1 MCTFDPGQAAKS
13 MAPNLSDGERLR
25 YIAAEREYIEEVLED
40 AQDCK
45 WAYLALIEST
55 LIESKV
61 KGGLAES
68 EQSKMSE
75 WLDELQKL
83 DPLRQGRW
91 LDLEKRLKEITVS
104 S

>member
-1 MCTFDPGQAAKS
+1 MCTFDPEQATKS
-13 MAPNLSDGERLR
+13 MAPNLTDEERLK
-25 YIAAEREYIEEVLED
+25 YIAGEREYIEEVLED

-61 KGGLAES
+61 KGGLAQS

-75 WLDELQKL
+75 WLEELRKL
-83 DPLRQGRW
+83 DPLRKGRW
-91 LDLEKRLKEITVS
+91 LDLEQRLKENVV
-104 S
+104 